1 VPVEEVRELESCSGC
16 LSLDVF
22 LEVHEDNSGVKTFAA
37 CDCSGTG
44 SLSNSIR
51 AVIPVVGVHSDYSE
65 CSFECKS
72 SAVLASDAH
81 DVLLCNLV
89 SRCKAKWECPSR
101 C

>member
-1 VPVEEVRELESCSGC
+1 MSEEEVRELESYSGC

-22 LEVHEDNSGVKTFAA
+22 HEVHEDNSGVKTFAA
-37 CDCSGTG
+37 CGCSGTG

-65 CSFECKS
+65 CSFEYKS
-72 SAVLASDAH
+72 SAVLASDAY
-81 DVLLCNLV
+81 DVLLCDLM
-89 SRCKAKWECPSR
+89 SRCKARSECPSR